1 MIAVH
6 KYFDWAFFQLS
17 KLKVNFSVTSSTN
30 GDGDFDAD
38 DVFRRVVHQLPMDSD
53 VTLKNIRNELL
64 KTW

>member
-6 KYFDWAFFQLS
+6 KYFDWAFFQLG

-38 DVFRRVVHQLPMDSD
+38 DVFRRVVH
-53 VTLKNIRNELL
+53 
-64 KTW
+64 